1 MGNPPLKMNL
11 PDRASKYTFLS
22 THCSICKEYEETRF
36 FSLYVFGSE
45 GIYLCHSC
53 EMKVVEFIRELAC
66 EKLETRI
73 RIHNG

>member
-11 PDRASKYTFLS
+11 PDRALEHTFLS
-22 THCSICKEYEETRF
+22 THCSICMKYEDTRF

-53 EMKVVEFIRELAC
+53 EMKVVEFIRELAR